1 MAAKR
6 KGGLL
11 PKQELF
17 AHEYVAHKDKNA
29 TAAYKRAGYKGTGNV
44 AEAAASRMLRDVK
57 VRAFID
63 FLIAKQ
69 VKRTQITADLTVT
82 EAWVHFFRC
91 VSAGDNAAANKALE
105 LVGKSNNAFP
115 NKIHIGGTGVPIKVV
130 GIEIVAPVARKE
142 TEGDRDIPV

>member
-1 MAAKR
+1 M
-6 KGGLL
+6 

-29 TAAYKRAGYKGTGNV
+29 TAAYKLAGYKGTGNV

-69 VKRTQITADLTVT
+69 VKRTQITADITVT
-82 EAWVHFFRC
+82 EAWAHFFRC

-115 NKIHIGGTGVPIKVV
+115 NKIQIGGTGVPIKVV